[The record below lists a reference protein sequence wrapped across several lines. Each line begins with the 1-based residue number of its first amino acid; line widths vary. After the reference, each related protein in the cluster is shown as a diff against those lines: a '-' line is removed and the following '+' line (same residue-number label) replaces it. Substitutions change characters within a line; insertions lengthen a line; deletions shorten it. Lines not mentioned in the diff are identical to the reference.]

1 MNGTSDKDDLEFA
14 LLFEGKAKAPSS
26 PPPSVPPSSPPPPP
40 AKVSEAQRKVATEG
54 AAKLQRAGY
63 CINIVRPAARL
74 APLAPGAKPYIL
86 CIDDDA
92 PLVNIL
98 ARKLTLDG
106 YQVRTASDRQT
117 ILAELQK
124 LPSPDLILLDV
135 GLQGMSGFDL
145 LQMLRKHP
153 QLGSVAVIMLTCRVS
168 PEDVLH
174 GMTNG
179 ADGYVSKP
187 FQFDAL
193 AVAINTV
200 LGTQ

>member
-1 MNGTSDKDDLEFA
+1 MSATSDDDDLDFT
-14 LLFEGKAKAPSS
+14 LIFEGPPKGQPQPAPK
-26 PPPSVPPSSPPPPP
+26 PPPSL
-40 AKVSEAQRKVATEG
+40 AKASEAQKKEVKEG
-54 AAKLQRAGY
+54 TARLKQAGY
-63 CINIVRPAARL
+63 CINIVRPATKV
-74 APLAPGAKPYIL
+74 APLAPGAKRYIL
-86 CIDDDA
+86 CIDDDV
-92 PLVNIL
+92 PLVQVL

-117 ILAELQK
+117 IVTELQR

-135 GLQGMSGFDL
+135 GLPGTSGFEIL
-145 LQMLRKHP
+145 EKLRKHP
-153 QLGSVAVIMLTCRVS
+153 KLGSIPVIMLTGHVS

-174 GMTNG
+174 GMSSG

-193 AVAINTV
+193 AVAIMTV

>member
-1 MNGTSDKDDLEFA
+1 MNATSDSDDDDLEFTQI
-14 LLFEGKAKAPSS
+14 FEGASKAPPK
-26 PPPSVPPSSPPPPP
+26 PPPSLTT
-40 AKVSEAQRKVATEG
+40 ASEAQKKAVNEG
-54 AAKLQRAGY
+54 TVRLQQAGY
-63 CINIVRPAARL
+63 CINIVRPATKL
-74 APLAPGAKPYIL
+74 APLAPGAKRYIL
-86 CIDDDA
+86 CIDDDV
-92 PLVNIL
+92 PLVQIL

-106 YQVRTASDRQT
+106 YNVRTASDRQT

-145 LQMLRKHP
+145 LKMLRRHP
-153 QLGSVAVIMLTCRVS
+153 KLGSVPVVMLTGRVS
-168 PEDVLH
+168 PEDVLQ

-193 AVAINTV
+193 AVAIKTV
-200 LGTQ
+200 LGLQ

>member
-1 MNGTSDKDDLEFA
+1 MKAKSNNDDLDFTHA
-14 LLFEGKAKAPSS
+14 FNGPPK
-26 PPPSVPPSSPPPPP
+26 PPPSLAATS
-40 AKVSEAQRKVATEG
+40 KAQKMEVNAGT
-54 AAKLQRAGY
+54 AKLRQTGY
-63 CINIVRPAARL
+63 CINIVRPAAKV
-74 APLAPGAKPYIL
+74 APLALGARRSIL
-86 CIDDDA
+86 CIDDDVSLLEI
-92 PLVNIL
+92 LVK
-98 ARKLTLDG
+98 KLTLDG
-106 YQVRTASDRQT
+106 YTVRTASDRDT
-117 ILAELQK
+117 IVAELRK

-135 GLQGMSGFDL
+135 GLPGVSGFDL
-145 LQMLRKHP
+145 LQKLRQHP
-153 QLGSVAVIMLTCRVS
+153 NLGSVPVIMLTGRVS